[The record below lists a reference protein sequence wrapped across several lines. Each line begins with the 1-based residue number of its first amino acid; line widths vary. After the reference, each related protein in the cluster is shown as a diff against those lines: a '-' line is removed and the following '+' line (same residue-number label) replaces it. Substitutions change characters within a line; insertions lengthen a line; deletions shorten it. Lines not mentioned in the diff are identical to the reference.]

1 MVVTAH
7 QLSALL
13 AMCRDYPYLEPDEA
27 FNVVFNMLGANTTYT
42 LAKVRQLA
50 PLLKQLILTAC
61 PDDAE
66 TLNPV
71 ELLEIERSYLN
82 EHKHNIQ
89 TVNFK

>member
-13 AMCRDYPYLEPDEA
+13 AMCKDYPYLEPDEA
-27 FNVVFNMLGANTTYT
+27 FNVAFNMLGANTTYT

-66 TLNPV
+66 TLNMS
-71 ELLEIERSYLN
+71 ELIEMERNYLTDRKFN
-82 EHKHNIQ
+82 LF
-89 TVNFK
+89 TF